1 MLGRFHGIARRS
13 SALGAWAAWGV
24 LALAACGGASDG
36 SEAELMLHAEGGPFA
51 GTLTIEP
58 PHVGQHRV
66 VLVLRETSDRETSA
80 PLEGAL
86 VMLTPWMPA
95 HDHGTPE
102 VQAHEEEPGVYVT
115 EEVWFNMPGIWDLHV
130 HVDAEERGEL
140 IATVEVP

>member
-1 MLGRFHGIARRS
+1 MLGCFHGLACRL
-13 SALGAWAAWGV
+13 SALCAWGALS
-24 LALAACGGASDG
+24 LAGCGGASG
-36 SEAELMLHAEGGPFA
+36 SSEAELMLQAEDGPFT

-66 VLVLRETSDRETSA
+66 VLALSESADGEDSA
-80 PLEGAL
+80 PLEGAI

-95 HDHGTPE
+95 HGHGTPDVE
-102 VQAHEEEPGVYVT
+102 AHEEQPGVYVT